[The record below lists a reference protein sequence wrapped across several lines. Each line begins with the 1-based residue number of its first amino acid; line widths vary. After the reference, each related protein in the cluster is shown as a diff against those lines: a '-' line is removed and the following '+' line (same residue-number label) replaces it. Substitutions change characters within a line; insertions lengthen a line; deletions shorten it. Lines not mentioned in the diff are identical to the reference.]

1 MFDDDDEV
9 KKPKG
14 HEVGMILD
22 AMSVE
27 ELTDRIA
34 LLEGEIVRLRAAIDS
49 KRQSKSAADAFFK
62 L

>member
-1 MFDDDDEV
+1 MFDDDEV

-22 AMSVE
+22 AMSVD
-27 ELTDRIA
+27 ELADRIA
-34 LLEGEIVRLRAAIDS
+34 LLEGEIVRLRAAIES

-62 L
+62 I

>member
-1 MFDDDDEV
+1 MFDDDEV
-9 KKPKG
+9 KRPKG

-34 LLEGEIVRLRAAIDS
+34 LLEGEIARLQAAIDS
-49 KRQSKSAADAFFK
+49 KRRSKSAADAFFK